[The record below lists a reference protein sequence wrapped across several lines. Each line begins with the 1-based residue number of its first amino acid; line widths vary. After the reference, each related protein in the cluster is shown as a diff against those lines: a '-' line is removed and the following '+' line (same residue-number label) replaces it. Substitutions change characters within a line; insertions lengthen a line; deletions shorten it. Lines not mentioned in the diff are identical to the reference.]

1 MHWLHTRDADFS
13 ARYAALL
20 AVRGEAMDQAQ
31 AVASAIIADVKAR
44 GQEALREMGAR
55 WDCLDANQSFRVS
68 PQDLEAAVRA
78 CPPDLLD
85 ALRLAR
91 DRVERFHAQEL
102 PANRE
107 WHDDSGMR
115 LGWRWNAVDSAGVYA
130 PGGLAAYPS
139 SVIMNIMP
147 ARVAG
152 VKRIVLA
159 TPPGRA
165 ATNPA
170 IFAAASLCGVEEVW
184 RVGGA
189 QAIAA
194 LAYGAGDLASVDVI
208 VGPGNAYVASAKRL
222 VFGDVGI
229 DSVAGPSEV
238 FILAD
243 SATDPAWIAADLLAQ
258 CEHDEEAQAIL
269 FTADGDY
276 AQAVLAALEAQLAAD
291 PAAHTARAS
300 WDRHGAIIL
309 LRTVEDA
316 FPLINQGAPEH
327 LQIALHEAETYLP
340 LVRHAGAIFLGA
352 HAPEALGDY
361 LAGPNHVLP
370 TGRRARFS
378 SGLSTWNFMKRTT
391 LIGCGP
397 EGLAQ
402 LGPAGVRLA
411 EAEGLSAHAR
421 SLRLRMK
428 PSA

>member
-1 MHWLHTRDADFS
+1 MHWLRTEEPDFA
-13 ARYAALL
+13 ARYRALL
-20 AVRGEAMDQAQ
+20 AARGEVMDQAQ
-31 AVASAIIADVKAR
+31 SVASAVIADVKAR
-44 GQEALREMGAR
+44 GQDALREMGAR
-55 WDCLDANQSFRVS
+55 WDGLSLSQSLRVS
-68 PQDLEAAVRA
+68 AQELEEAVRA
-78 CPPDLLD
+78 CPPDLLE

-91 DRVERFHAQEL
+91 DRVERFHVQER
-102 PANRE
+102 PSDRA
-107 WHDDSGMR
+107 WQDDTGLR

-147 ARVAG
+147 GRVAG

-165 ATNPA
+165 AANPA
-170 IFAAASLCGVEEVW
+170 ILAAASLCGVEEVW

-194 LAYGAGDLASVDVI
+194 LAYGAGDLAPVDVI

-243 SATDPAWIAADLLAQ
+243 SRTNPAWIAADLLAQ
-258 CEHDEEAQAIL
+258 CEHDEDAQAIL
-269 FTADGDY
+269 FTADE
-276 AQAVLAALEAQLAAD
+276 AFAAAVLAALKAQLAAD
-291 PAAHTARAS
+291 PASQTARAS

-309 LRTVEDA
+309 LRAVEEA

-327 LQIALHEAETYLP
+327 LQIALDQPDAYLP
-340 LVRHAGAIFLGA
+340 RVRHAGAVFFGA
-352 HAPEALGDY
+352 HAAEALGDY

-378 SGLSTWNFMKRTT
+378 SGLSTLNFMKRTT
-391 LIGCGP
+391 LIGCDAQ
-397 EGLAQ
+397 GLAR
-402 LGPAGVRLA
+402 LGPAGMRLA
-411 EAEGLSAHAR
+411 EAEGLAAHAR
-421 SLRLRMK
+421 SLRLRMN
-428 PSA
+428 PGA

>member
-1 MHWLHTRDADFS
+1 MHWLRTEEADFA
-13 ARYAALL
+13 ARYRALL
-20 AVRGEAMDQAQ
+20 AARGEAMDQAQ
-31 AVASAIIADVKAR
+31 SVASTIIADVKAR
-44 GQEALREMGAR
+44 GQDALREMGAR
-55 WDCLDANQSFRVS
+55 WDDLSPTQSFRVS
-68 PQDLEAAVRA
+68 ALELEEAVRA
-78 CPPDLLD
+78 CPPDLLE

-91 DRVERFHAQEL
+91 DRVERFHAQER
-102 PANRE
+102 PTDRE
-107 WHDDSGMR
+107 WHDESGLR

-152 VKRIVLA
+152 VERIVLA

-170 IFAAASLCGVEEVW
+170 ILAAASLCGVDEVW
-184 RVGGA
+184 RVSGA

-194 LAYGAGDLASVDVI
+194 LAYGAGDLAPVDVI

-243 SATDPAWIAADLLAQ
+243 SCTNPAWIAADLLAQ
-258 CEHDEEAQAIL
+258 CEHDAEAQAIL
-269 FTADGDY
+269 FTQDA
-276 AQAVLAALEAQLAAD
+276 AFAEAVLAALEAQLAAD
-291 PAAHTARAS
+291 PASQTARAS
-300 WDRHGAIIL
+300 WDRHGAIIV
-309 LRTVEDA
+309 LRSIEEA

-327 LQIALHEAETYLP
+327 LQIALEDAGAYLP
-340 LVRHAGAIFLGA
+340 QVRHAGAIFLGA

-378 SGLSTWNFMKRTT
+378 SGLSTLNFMKRTT
-391 LIGCGP
+391 LIGCGAQ
-397 EGLAQ
+397 GLAA

-411 EAEGLSAHAR
+411 EAEGLEAHAR

-428 PSA
+428 PSG